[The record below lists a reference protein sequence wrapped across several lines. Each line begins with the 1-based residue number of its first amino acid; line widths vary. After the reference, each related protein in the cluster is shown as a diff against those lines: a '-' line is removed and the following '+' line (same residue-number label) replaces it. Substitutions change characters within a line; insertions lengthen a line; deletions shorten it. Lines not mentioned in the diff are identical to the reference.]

1 MPVLVIQKAVLS
13 MWKKVENRLLPYI
26 HLFPQKHSSKYV
38 IQLPIKHILHNNQ
51 RYLKGYFT
59 VSKTHSCFHEFH
71 YLKIKARIFYNDG
84 ENRGGN
90 FIIIL

>member
-1 MPVLVIQKAVLS
+1 M
-13 MWKKVENRLLPYI
+13 LLNYPLNTYYTI
-26 HLFPQKHSSKYV
+26 
-38 IQLPIKHILHNNQ
+38 IK

-84 ENRGGN
+84 EDRGGN
-90 FIIIL
+90 FIIIFKMKYMRI